1 MKKRLIAVVVA
12 VCALAVLAIGST
24 FAFFTSN
31 DAAGNTFT
39 MGNVKI
45 KLTETTHPDETKNI
59 KDGSDFKV
67 VDDDIKGISY
77 EGALPG
83 DTFSK
88 EPTVTNTGSNTAW
101 IRVQISVTTGSRD
114 KKMIN
119 NVADLQDAIEK
130 AMDDTDEWVKG
141 DDGYLYYT
149 APVAPGETADLFKT
163 VTIPTSWGNEAA
175 DAKFSIDIIAQAV
188 QYDNN
193 GANWD
198 DAEWIGDFD
207 N

>member
-88 EPTVTNTGSNTAW
+88 EPTVTNIGSNTAW
-101 IRVQISVTTGSRD
+101 IRVAVDVTTTSKD
-114 KKMIN
+114 KTMIG
-119 NVADLQDAIEK
+119 NVADLQVAIEQTMEDSK
-130 AMDDTDEWVKG
+130 LWVKG
-141 DDGYLYYT
+141 DDGYMYYVK
-149 APVAPGETADLFKT
+149 PVEPNGTADLFKT

-175 DAKFSIDIIAQAV
+175 DAKFSIDIQAEAV

-193 GANWD
+193 GATWD
-198 DAEWIGDFD
+198 AASWLDFD
-207 N
+207 GE